1 MAYSCWLGT
10 CFLGV
15 TFQECSNERFAES
28 YSNWYEKILSNL
40 QEPSSLQLVTVI
52 SCTSMSDLF
61 VRLAKFLNLKKEA
74 SAFAGRVVEPVLRL
88 LNENGLVADEATD
101 LLRAVIKLYPS
112 SVNRH

>member
-1 MAYSCWLGT
+1 VDSWVERVVALVESDSAYSCWLGT

-61 VRLAKFLNLKKEA
+61 VRTKQL
-74 SAFAGRVVEPVLRL
+74 
-88 LNENGLVADEATD
+88 
-101 LLRAVIKLYPS
+101 IC
-112 SVNRH
+112 